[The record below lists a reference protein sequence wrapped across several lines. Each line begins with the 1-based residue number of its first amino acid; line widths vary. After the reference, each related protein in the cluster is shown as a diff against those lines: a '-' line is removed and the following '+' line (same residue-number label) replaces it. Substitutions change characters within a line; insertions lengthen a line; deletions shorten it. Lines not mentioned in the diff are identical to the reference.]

1 MKKTFGL
8 LWQGCLMAMAFNL
21 TACDVERPDTVL
33 SDTVM
38 EDVLYDY
45 HIAKAMGE
53 QMSRNENYKRVLYVD
68 YVYKKHGITEARFDS
83 SMVWFS
89 RHPDVLSEIYKKVTE
104 RLNTEE
110 GHIERLVALRE
121 NKPLTSLAGDSV
133 DVWVWQRI
141 YQLSGMPMDNRVA
154 FTLPSDSNFKACDTL
169 RWSVYFAFS
178 SESYDSLDAP
188 VMVMQ
193 IRFVNDSVI
202 GCSEQVREE
211 GMRMLT
217 LAGDT
222 LGDIKEVNG
231 FVYYPRQDNVRPL
244 MMNKI
249 TLMRY
254 HARAVDSL
262 ALSKDTL
269 ASSASLKKDTVDMEK
284 QTVKPAKPE
293 AMDKTKKEDARR
305 PNPSEM
311 RRLQKTQEP
320 VHKNTV
326 VPRKNELKTRPATH
340 LKQNVTIRKVDDR

>member
-1 MKKTFGL
+1 
-8 LWQGCLMAMAFNL
+8 
-21 TACDVERPDTVL
+21 
-33 SDTVM
+33 
-38 EDVLYDY
+38 
-45 HIAKAMGE
+45 
-53 QMSRNENYKRVLYVD
+53 
-68 YVYKKHGITEARFDS
+68 
-83 SMVWFS
+83 
-89 RHPDVLSEIYKKVTE
+89 
-104 RLNTEE
+104 
-110 GHIERLVALRE
+110 
-121 NKPLTSLAGDSV
+121 
-133 DVWVWQRI
+133 
-141 YQLSGMPMDNRVA
+141 MDNRVA
-154 FTLPSDSNFKACDTL
+154 FTLPSDSNFKARDTL

-178 SESYDSLDAP
+178 GESYDSLDAP